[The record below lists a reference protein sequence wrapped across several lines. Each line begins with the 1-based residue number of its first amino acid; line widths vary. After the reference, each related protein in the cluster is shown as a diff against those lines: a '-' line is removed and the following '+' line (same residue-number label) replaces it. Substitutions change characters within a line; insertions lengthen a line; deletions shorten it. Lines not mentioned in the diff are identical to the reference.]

1 MAASIPMLRVLIRG
15 SQPLS
20 PELRFG
26 SRAAYILSLSAST
39 RERARRDLDFVVA
52 PAPFKSCGDCQI
64 DANSDRSARSS
75 APSHV
80 DLDKDVRDCQSAV

>member
-26 SRAAYILSLSAST
+26 SRAAYILSLPAST
-39 RERARRDLDFVVA
+39 RERARRDLDFAVA
-52 PAPFKSCGDCQI
+52 PGPFKACGDCQR
-64 DANSDRSARSS
+64 DAKSDGSVRSG

-80 DLDKDVRDCQSAV
+80 GLDKSAV